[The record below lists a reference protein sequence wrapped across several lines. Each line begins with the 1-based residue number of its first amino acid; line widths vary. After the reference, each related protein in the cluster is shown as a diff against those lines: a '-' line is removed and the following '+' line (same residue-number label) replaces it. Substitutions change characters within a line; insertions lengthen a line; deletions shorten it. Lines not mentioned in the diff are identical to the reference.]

1 VANIRKHPA
10 QKILIM
16 KMKKYLIFGFIILGF
31 SCQNSKNDKKVTETP
46 KSNPEIIEKTKVE
59 TEISDEKNIV
69 GQEFFNLILDTI
81 SIKPISKEILLD
93 FDWEYK
99 PFDNCNSTLTFNPSG
114 KGDSYNCEM
123 EEWNEI
129 VYKISSDTL
138 LIQEFDIPHVDNPEQ
153 KRIKTRDDKYVFNGY
168 ALYMI
173 GSIMHN
179 IGGKSWTPK
188 IHDVIEYKKENPPLS
203 IRVNSDLIEPF
214 YRNEFLYPTNPKYKF
229 IETEKYL
236 IDTII
241 LRKIENWNDPGDF
254 HQINITLDNNQQK
267 TETNFNGWV
276 SFGNNYPIAQNL
288 KDQNKIDSDLLL
300 ITDFNNNDILI
311 FAFGWVYASEPGL
324 MSVFNANKELPRVIF
339 NDNFEI
345 HEIGNQYLKGEFHE
359 TETEIKLKQN
369 RLVIE

>member
-1 VANIRKHPA
+1 
-10 QKILIM
+10 M

-236 IDTII
+236 IDINGNNLIDTII